1 LKLRRRGTA
10 EAVIRIPDVRVA
22 VVDVGANTL
31 RLLVADC
38 AGDGGLV
45 PVREERV
52 QLGLGEEIERDGVL
66 SRQKLRSVRE
76 TAERLL
82 RRARK
87 LGADQVEVLVTSP
100 GRQSGNAQD
109 LIAALHDAGA
119 GDVRVLSAE
128 EEARLAWVGAVEAA
142 SGLPEVVAVCDV
154 GGGSTQIVV
163 GSVSGGPSW
172 ARSFDVGS
180 LRLTHRLLEAD
191 PPAPA
196 SVAAARVTAAS
207 ELAAGA
213 GPMPQAALATGG
225 TARALRRVV
234 GRTLDHQSLETAVL
248 TLACCTRRQ
257 IVKAYGVDPPRA
269 RTLLAGSI
277 ILSEA
282 QRRLGVP
289 LVVARGGLREGAAL
303 TLAETAAVAS
313 A

>member
-1 LKLRRRGTA
+1 MRQ
-10 EAVIRIPDVRVA
+10 VRVA

-31 RLLVADC
+31 RLLVADR
-38 AGDGGLV
+38 AGGGGLE

-52 QLGLGEEIERDGVL
+52 QLGLGEEIEREGSV
-66 SRQKLRSVRE
+66 SRPKLREVRE

-87 LGADQVEVLVTSP
+87 LGAERIEVLVTSP
-100 GRQSGNAQD
+100 GRQSANAPE
-109 LIAALHDAGA
+109 LIAALQDAGA
-119 GDVRVLSAE
+119 ADVRVLSAE
-128 EEARLAWVGAVEAA
+128 EEARLAWIGAVDAA
-142 SGLPEVVAVCDV
+142 SGLPETVAVCDV

-172 ARSFDVGS
+172 ARSFDIGS

-196 SVAAARVTAAS
+196 SIAAARVAAAH
-207 ELAAGA
+207 ELAVGA
-213 GPMPQAALATGG
+213 QPMPMAALATGG

-234 GRTLDHQSLETAVL
+234 GRTLDHEALETAVL
-248 TLACCTRRQ
+248 TLAGRSRRE
-257 IVKAYGVDPPRA
+257 IAKEYDVDRPRA

-277 ILSEA
+277 ILTEA

-289 LVVARGGLREGAAL
+289 LVVARGGLREGAVL
-303 TLAETAAVAS
+303 TLIETAAVAS

>member
-1 LKLRRRGTA
+1 MRQ
-10 EAVIRIPDVRVA
+10 VRVA

-31 RLLVADC
+31 RLLVADRA
-38 AGDGGLV
+38 AGGGLE

-52 QLGLGEEIERDGVL
+52 QLGLGEEIERDGAV
-66 SRQKLRSVRE
+66 SRQKLREVRE
-76 TAERLL
+76 TAGRLL

-87 LGADQVEVLVTSP
+87 LGAERIEVLVTSP
-100 GRQSGNAQD
+100 GRQSANAPE
-109 LIAALHDAGA
+109 LIAALQDAGA

-128 EEARLAWVGAVEAA
+128 EEARLAWIGAVDAA
-142 SGLPEVVAVCDV
+142 SGLPETVAVCDV

-172 ARSFDVGS
+172 ARSFDIGS
-180 LRLTHRLLEAD
+180 LRLTHRLLEDD

-196 SVAAARVTAAS
+196 AIAAARVAAAR
-207 ELAAGA
+207 ELAVGA
-213 GPMPQAALATGG
+213 QPMPMAALATGG

-234 GRTLDHQSLETAVL
+234 GRTLDHEALETAVL
-248 TLACCTRRQ
+248 TLAGRTRRE
-257 IVKAYGVDPPRA
+257 IAKEYGVDRPRA

-277 ILSEA
+277 ILTEG

-289 LVVARGGLREGAAL
+289 LVVARGGLREGAVL
-303 TLAETAAVAS
+303 SLFESVAVAS